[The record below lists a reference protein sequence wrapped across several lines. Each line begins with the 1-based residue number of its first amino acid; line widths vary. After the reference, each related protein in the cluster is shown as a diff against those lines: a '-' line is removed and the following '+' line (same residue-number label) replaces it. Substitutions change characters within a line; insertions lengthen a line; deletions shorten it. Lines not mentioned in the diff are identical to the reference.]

1 MAAEQSLSKALPN
14 QFGFDLHSSGL
25 SLLLGKQD
33 LHLMRE
39 TIIRT
44 KTLDKEIQSTVVGP
58 GLLLHTC
65 H

>member
-1 MAAEQSLSKALPN
+1 MAAEQSLSKAL
-14 QFGFDLHSSGL
+14 GFDLHSSGL
-25 SLLLGKQD
+25 SLSLGKQD